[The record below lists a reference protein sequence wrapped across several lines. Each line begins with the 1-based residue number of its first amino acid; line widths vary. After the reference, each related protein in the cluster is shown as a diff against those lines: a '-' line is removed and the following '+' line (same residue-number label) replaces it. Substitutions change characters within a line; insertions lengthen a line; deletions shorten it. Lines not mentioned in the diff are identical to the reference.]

1 MEVSELIEQ
10 AIERGYVRGVE
21 FFDVIYKRL
30 FTIQRLEYTDFGK
43 DGVKLYVRV
52 EKSPDYLNKTACIY
66 YKGVWAGKKHVKI
79 NKGNSNNDDNCSKNN
94 INDFYYNLFE
104 YNKRRHLWT
113 EKETIDNFL
122 GK

>member
-21 FFDVIYKRL
+21 FFDVLYKRP
-30 FTIQRLEYTDFGK
+30 FTIQCLEYTDFGK
-43 DGVKLYVRV
+43 DGTKLYVRV
-52 EKSPDYLNKTACIY
+52 EKNPDYLNKTACIY
-66 YKGVWAGKKHVKI
+66 YKGRWARKKHVKI
-79 NKGNSNNDDNCSKNN
+79 NKSNT
-94 INDFYYNLFE
+94 NDFYYNLFE